1 MNQSWGNRAI
11 CASESVLMS
20 IGRWNKKNK
29 TRNEQTNKYKKL
41 LLHSIPESETYL
53 MDWYVYVNYENYEY
67 NDTNNN
73 NYDNYNNNNNNN
85 NNNINNK

>member
-1 MNQSWGNRAI
+1 MQ
-11 CASESVLMS
+11 ASLCLWVLVNE
-20 IGRWNKKNK
+20 IKKTKQNK

-85 NNNINNK
+85 NNNNK